1 MKQKMPKKAGT
12 IKPNQDDEKS
22 SPTKSSEGQGDSG
35 DQKSKKE
42 QKEADLVERI
52 ALDLGNLLKG
62 IFNKTVRK
70 FQFFYICSLLSNKQ
84 FIGKQNGSK
93 LQ

>member
-22 SPTKSSEGQGDSG
+22 SPTKSSEEQGDNG

-52 ALDLGNLLKG
+52 AVVS
-62 IFNKTVRK
+62 F
-70 FQFFYICSLLSNKQ
+70 
-84 FIGKQNGSK
+84 
-93 LQ
+93 

>member
-1 MKQKMPKKAGT
+1 MPKKAGT

-22 SPTKSSEGQGDSG
+22 SPTKSSEEQGDNG

-52 ALDLGNLLKG
+52 AVVS
-62 IFNKTVRK
+62 F
-70 FQFFYICSLLSNKQ
+70 
-84 FIGKQNGSK
+84 
-93 LQ
+93 

>member
-1 MKQKMPKKAGT
+1 MRLIFKIRKISTPNNAIKNLFSGTKEGHVKQKMPKKAGT

-22 SPTKSSEGQGDSG
+22 SPTKSSEGQSDNG

-52 ALDLGNLLKG
+52 ALDLGSD
-62 IFNKTVRK
+62 FM
-70 FQFFYICSLLSNKQ
+70 S
-84 FIGKQNGSK
+84 
-93 LQ
+93 

>member
-1 MKQKMPKKAGT
+1 MKKKKTKKAGT

-22 SPTKSSEGQGDSG
+22 SPTKSSEGQSDNG

-52 ALDLGNLLKG
+52 ALDLGSD
-62 IFNKTVRK
+62 FM
-70 FQFFYICSLLSNKQ
+70 S
-84 FIGKQNGSK
+84 
-93 LQ
+93 

>member
-1 MKQKMPKKAGT
+1 MKIDFKYHSNLKFRIPYFYFRYQRGSCETENAKKAGT

-22 SPTKSSEGQGDSG
+22 SPTKSSEEQGDNG

-52 ALDLGNLLKG
+52 AVVS
-62 IFNKTVRK
+62 F
-70 FQFFYICSLLSNKQ
+70 
-84 FIGKQNGSK
+84 
-93 LQ
+93 

>member
-12 IKPNQDDEKS
+12 IKPNQDDESKPSPSKS
-22 SPTKSSEGQGDSG
+22 VDGQGDNG

-52 ALDLGNLLKG
+52 ALDLGSD
-62 IFNKTVRK
+62 FM
-70 FQFFYICSLLSNKQ
+70 S
-84 FIGKQNGSK
+84 
-93 LQ
+93 